1 MMTPQVP
8 LLTLDQEEL
17 LRRQVWYYLMTI
29 GHPVTAP
36 EIVGKIDGYPIPYSR
51 ATRVLSQ
58 LVGLGFA
65 KKEFMTYST
74 DKNGRKVTKW
84 FYTGID
90 GVWPEVEK
98 ELTSRKRH
106 RE

>member
-1 MMTPQVP
+1 MTPQP
-8 LLTLDQEEL
+8 LLTLDQEDSL
-17 LRRQVWYYLMTI
+17 KRQLWSYLMTL

-36 EIVGKIDGYPIPYSR
+36 EVAGELESQGFSYSR
-51 ATRVLSQ
+51 AIRLLNQ
-58 LVGLGFA
+58 LVGLGFV

-106 RE
+106 RA